1 MTTNRLHNNLFSLGK
16 TLVLSALLSFPA
28 LTFAQSVHQEQML
41 NLEPLPDNSKIKN
54 LEVEGKLFP
63 KIDPTKA
70 KAESNIDDD
79 FIVFGY
85 LQSATVI
92 EQIRWDSLTHIGNSF
107 TRFDNNGNFVNRYN
121 TWDDRSPY
129 LKAGGA
135 AEAAGCKVIMIV
147 QCFDDD
153 PGGAIEQ
160 VFLTPSKRTN
170 LVNNVISALKNDPGN
185 YNGGVS
191 MDIEFSW
198 GADVRD
204 GITAYIRE
212 LRQTMDAQ
220 GLQEKEVTIYTHPTF
235 SATRWNMDP
244 VTGITPHI
252 DYMIQSGYNWA
263 SGKTPHAITD
273 HNSLLTQTRRYF
285 DAGLPPEKMV
295 IALSSY
301 GYRWSGT
308 TQYNVAGLRSN
319 SMGFTDGLYETTLDQ
334 RYGGPHDY
342 QYVTGDEVSWY
353 TYNNS
358 GTDYTMTCD
367 SPESLE
373 YKMRNMLSYQDPTGV
388 YNGKKLRGIAYWSLY
403 WMAERQSYDPITRSS
418 SGGLRTYPHLYQ
430 LHQEIFSPPG
440 TKRQL
445 FEGFEGYNELWSDP
459 NKSPDSTGDTDK
471 NSSRSLVVTP
481 GGIGSPEDSTFSMRM
496 TFDFESATN
505 NKLFFHYDVLNHH
518 YQPSIPDLN
527 AVSAVLDSSTLLS
540 AQVYTPSTYNNYSLR
555 MVVVD
560 ANGQLESSP
569 PIQLNASGWREIQ
582 WDLTNPSNIFA
593 YSTNERTDQNK
604 GAFLNGNGALNSAG
618 GGAKDI
624 GFVGFVL
631 EGNGAI
637 NGSITLDELSYEHK
651 SPGGDYCINEFSY
664 AVNDKEFV
672 EICGPVG
679 TIPAGM
685 TIRTFNADNGS
696 VLNTFNL
703 AGLQIPASGI
713 LAIGDPGVAGVQSN
727 AGFSAGLDDLYN
739 GDPTGIQ
746 IYSFSKGAV
755 YDSVVYEAW
764 GGLDDLI
771 RQQTLGVTS
780 EGYPWLGS
788 MGTNP
793 VISFGRYPDG
803 NDTDWNY
810 RDFAIQS
817 ISPGAGN
824 GNSLP
829 VYGTSTQ
836 LDFESPVGDAA
847 RQTFFWDQAGVVS
860 SGVGASPN
868 GGNVYRVA
876 DSSGGNQA
884 FFGDQALG
892 AEGEGYK
899 VTGELYIPG
908 SQEPAQAIGVG
919 FCGTQGAAFFPDAA
933 DNFGYENGYWLLYQN
948 NSSVNINNGLGN
960 HSGTFK
966 FVLASNNNMDPQI
979 VQELGSATLS
989 QVALSAGRWT
999 SFELLIDPVENTLT
1013 AKINGNTVY
1022 TGPIPAD
1029 APISG
1034 AIMAGHREDHTGGNA
1049 ASEGTWLDNLIVS
1062 KLSGSGTTG
1071 FRMD

>member
-16 TLVLSALLSFPA
+16 TLVLSALLTFPA
-28 LTFAQSVHQEQML
+28 LASSQSVHQQQLLEQQQSPPSEDQ
-41 NLEPLPDNSKIKN
+41 LEAQR
-54 LEVEGKLFP
+54 LETEGKLFP
-63 KIDPTKA
+63 KTIRTIKS
-70 KAESNIDDD
+70 AESAIDKD

-85 LQSATVI
+85 LQNDDMLYHV
-92 EQIRWDSLTHIGNSF
+92 RWNSLTHIGNIF
-107 TRFDNNGNFVNRYN
+107 TRVDNNGNFTNRSS
-121 TWDDRSPY
+121 TWDNRSSY

-135 AEAAGCKVIMIV
+135 ADAAGCKVIMIV
-147 QCFDDD
+147 QCFDDSA
-153 PGGAIEQ
+153 GGAIEQ

-170 LVNNVISALKNDPGN
+170 LVNNVIDALKNDPGN

-198 GADVRD
+198 GANVRD

-212 LRQTMDAQ
+212 LRQTMDTQ
-220 GLQEKEVTIYTHPTF
+220 GLQDKEVTIYTHPTF
-235 SATRWNMDP
+235 SSTRWNMDP

-252 DYMIQSGYNWA
+252 NYMIQSGYSWA
-263 SGKTPHAITD
+263 SGTTPHAITD
-273 HNSLLTQTRRYF
+273 HNNVLTQTRRYF
-285 DAGLPPEKMV
+285 DAGLPPEKLV
-295 IALSSY
+295 LALSTY
-301 GYRWSGT
+301 GRRWTGT
-308 TQYNVAGLRSN
+308 TQYNVAGAKYGAI
-319 SMGFTDGLYETTLDQ
+319 GFTDGLYETTLDR
-334 RYGGPHDY
+334 RYSGPHDY
-342 QYVTGDEVSWY
+342 HYVTGDEVAWH

-358 GTDYTMTCD
+358 GTNYTQTWD
-367 SPESLE
+367 SAESQA
-373 YKMRNMLSYQDPTGV
+373 YKIRNMLSYQDPTGV
-388 YNGKKLRGIAYWSLY
+388 YNGRKLGGVAYWSLM
-403 WMAERQSYDPITRSS
+403 WLAETSSYDPIARSS
-418 SGGLRTYPHLYQ
+418 VSRTRTYPHIYQ

-440 TKRQL
+440 INRQVFES
-445 FEGFEGYNELWSDP
+445 FEGMDFRWRDP
-459 NKSPDSTGDTDK
+459 NESPDTVGDTDS
-471 NSSRSLVVTP
+471 NSSRALVSTP
-481 GGIGSPEDSTFSMRM
+481 GGTGSPISSTNAMKV

-505 NKLFFHYDVLNHH
+505 NKLFFRHEVLNSP
-518 YQPSIPDLN
+518 YQSSVPDLN
-527 AVSAVLDSSTLLS
+527 AVVAVMDSSTLLS

-555 MVVVD
+555 MIVVD
-560 ANGQLESSP
+560 GNGQLESSP
-569 PIQLNASGWREIQ
+569 PTQLNASGWREIQ

-593 YSTNERTDQNK
+593 YSTNERTDLNA
-604 GAFLNGNGALNSAG
+604 GAFLNGNGALNTAG

-624 GFVGFVL
+624 GFVGFIL
-631 EGNGAI
+631 EGSGAI
-637 NGSITLDELSYEHK
+637 NGQVTFDDLSYEHK

-793 VISFGRYPDG
+793 AVSFGRYPDG
-803 NDTDWNY
+803 HDTDWNY
-810 RDFAIQS
+810 QDFALQS

-847 RQTFFWDQAGVVS
+847 RQTFFWNQAGVVS
-860 SGVGASPN
+860 SGVG
-868 GGNVYRVA
+868 VA

-966 FVLASNNNMDPQI
+966 FVVASNDNMDNQI
-979 VQELGSATLS
+979 VQVLGSATLS
-989 QVALSAGRWT
+989 QVAMSAGNWT
-999 SFELLIDPVENTLT
+999 SFELLVDPIENTLT
-1013 AKINGNTVY
+1013 AKVNGNTVY

-1034 AIMAGHREDHTGGNA
+1034 AVMAGHREDHTGSNT

-1062 KLSGSGTTG
+1062 KLTGSAATG